1 MHDRE
6 LIALLRELPSSRI
19 AVVGDFM
26 LDHYVWGD
34 ATRVSPE
41 APVPVVHTREENFC
55 LGGAGNVVANLKELG
70 VHALSFGVCGKD
82 APGEELSARLEEL
95 SDCSGLLKS
104 DPRPTTQKIRVMAR
118 SQQVLRVDREDAH
131 PLSEQEEAKLVSSI
145 QSTEWDAIILSDYG
159 KGVLTPTV
167 LSAVFAE
174 SKKRNAPSLVDP
186 KHRDFSRYSGATV
199 VTPNRAE
206 AEVAAGCSL
215 SNFDDLGNVGES
227 LRFDSG
233 LDSLLITL
241 GNEGMFLISEKQE
254 PIHLP
259 TAARQV
265 FDVTGAG
272 DTVISML
279 AVSLAGGLDW
289 QASIRLANA
298 AAGLA
303 VAKVGTTAVGRE
315 ELLHHLSA
323 STPAHKIVPEGD
335 AATLESSLGTLRRE
349 GMKLVFT
356 NGCFDI
362 LHAGHVRYLQEA
374 RRMGDAL
381 VVGINSDESVRRL
394 KGEERP
400 FNQLDDR
407 CEVLAALECVDL
419 VVPFSEDTPEE
430 LIQQT
435 CPDVLVKGAD
445 WKDKGVVGADFVEA
459 RGGEVVLV
467 DLVPGRSTTGLA
479 DKIRKK

>member
-6 LIALLRELPSSRI
+6 LIPLLRELPSSRI

-41 APVPVVHTREENFC
+41 APVPVVRTREENYR

-70 VHALSFGVCGKD
+70 AQALCFGVCGQD
-82 APGEELSARLEEL
+82 VPGEEMSSRLVAL

-104 DPRPTTQKIRVMAR
+104 ETRPTTQKIRVMAR
-118 SQQVLRVDREDAH
+118 SQQVLRVDRED
-131 PLSEQEEAKLVSSI
+131 PISLSEQEEAKLVSAL
-145 QSTEWDAIILSDYG
+145 QEAEWDAVILSDYG
-159 KGVLTPTV
+159 KGVLSPAV
-167 LSAVFAE
+167 LAAVFSEA
-174 SKKRNAPSLVDP
+174 KKRDAPSLVDP
-186 KHRDFSRYSGATV
+186 KHRDLGRYRGATV

-206 AEVAAGCSL
+206 TEAAAGCSL
-215 SNFDDLGNVGES
+215 PDTDSLASEGES
-227 LRFDSG
+227 LRVEAG
-233 LDSLLITL
+233 LESLLITL
-241 GNEGMFLISEKQE
+241 GDEGMFLLAESQE
-254 PIHLP
+254 PIHLS

-289 QASIRLANA
+289 QASIRLANS

-303 VAKVGTTAVGRE
+303 VSKVGTTAVGRE

-335 AATLESSLGTLRRE
+335 EHAFQSSLASLRRE

-381 VVGINSDESVRRL
+381 VVGINSDASVRCL

-400 FNQLDDR
+400 FNKLDDR
-407 CEVLAALECVDL
+407 CEVLAAIECVDL

-430 LIQQT
+430 LIRNT

-467 DLVPGRSTTGLA
+467 DILPGRSTTGLA